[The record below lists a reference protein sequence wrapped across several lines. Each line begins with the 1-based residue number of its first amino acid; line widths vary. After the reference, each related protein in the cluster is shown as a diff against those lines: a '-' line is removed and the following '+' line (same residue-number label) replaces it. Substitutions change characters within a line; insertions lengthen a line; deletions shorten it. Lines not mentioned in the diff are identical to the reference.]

1 MVLAIIVVYFI
12 AIICI
17 GLLAS
22 KRIKSSE
29 GYYLGGKGFGPWFT
43 AFKFAATLESG
54 TKLVGTPGMAY
65 GAGYVAFLQG
75 MTTPIANF
83 LSFRVFGQRLKIAF
97 DHYDVVTVPQLLEKR
112 YGNRTVRMLAS
123 IAILVGLG
131 GSIISQFKA
140 SGEIFSSILHTNYLT
155 GLFIGVAVVGFYSIV
170 GGYLATVW
178 TDLIQ
183 GLIMVVGV
191 IVLLVATTTAAFGS
205 FTLDFLPKMNEALA
219 EVNPKM
225 LLIDGGGAMPVVMI
239 ITFLV
244 IGSIVGI
251 AQPQQA
257 VAIFTMKDRR
267 VAKSAMVIST
277 LFSTTLIWC
286 LLPSGM
292 MGRLILDPASV
303 SNPDAL
309 MPTLAQ
315 TVLGPT
321 MAGLIMAA
329 ILSAIMSTVSG
340 LIVVASSSLSQDII
354 NILAPKVYYKNKVA
368 WDRTCAGIIV
378 IVCLLL
384 AIDPPSI
391 IFWITLFA
399 FGFTVFTF
407 IMPMFGIVLWKRAT
421 GKAAMLQMII
431 TMIFIP
437 VWQMIPKTITGG
449 ISGLTIGMFV
459 APIVFIIISLM
470 TKNSNPD
477 DVDRLWDEYKISG
490 IGIKE

>member
-1 MVLAIIVVYFI
+1 MLLAMIVVYFAVMI
-12 AIICI
+12 AIGIF
-17 GLLAS
+17 AA
-22 KRIKSSE
+22 KHVQTSE

-75 MTTPIANF
+75 ITTPLANF
-83 LSFRVFGQRLKIAF
+83 LSFRVFGQRLKMAF
-97 DHYDVVTVPQLLEKR
+97 DHYDVVTVPQLLERR
-112 YGNRTVRMLAS
+112 YGNRVVRMLAS

-140 SGEIFSSILHTNYLT
+140 SGEVFSSILHTNYLT
-155 GLFIGVAVVGFYSIV
+155 GLFIGVAVVGFYSVV

-178 TDLIQ
+178 TDLLQ
-183 GLIMVVGV
+183 GLVMVVGV
-191 IVLLVATTTAAFGS
+191 IILLIATVTATFGS
-205 FTLDFLPKMNEALA
+205 FSLDFLGKMNAALG
-219 EVNPKM
+219 ETNPRM

-244 IGSIVGI
+244 IGSIVGV

-267 VAKSAMVIST
+267 VAKSAMIIST
-277 LFSTTLIWC
+277 LFSTILIWC
-286 LLPSGM
+286 LLPSAM
-292 MGRLILDPASV
+292 MGKLILNPESIP
-303 SNPDAL
+303 NPDAL

-315 TVLGPT
+315 FVLGKT
-321 MAGLIMAA
+321 MAGLFMAA

-354 NILAPKVYYKNKVA
+354 NILAPQTYEKNKIA
-368 WDRTCAGIIV
+368 WDRGSAAAIV
-378 IVCLLL
+378 IICLLL
-384 AIDPPSI
+384 AIRPPSI

-407 IMPMFGIVLWKRAT
+407 IMPMFGIVLWRKAT
-421 GKAAMLQMII
+421 GKAAVIQMIV
-431 TMIFIP
+431 TMILIP
-437 VWQMIPKTITGG
+437 VWQIMPKDVTGG
-449 ISGLTIGMFV
+449 ISGLTVGMIV
-459 APIVFIIISLM
+459 APIVFIIVSLL
-470 TKNSNPD
+470 TKNSNEED
-477 DVDRLWDEYKISG
+477 LDQLWNEYSAA
-490 IGIKE
+490 GIK